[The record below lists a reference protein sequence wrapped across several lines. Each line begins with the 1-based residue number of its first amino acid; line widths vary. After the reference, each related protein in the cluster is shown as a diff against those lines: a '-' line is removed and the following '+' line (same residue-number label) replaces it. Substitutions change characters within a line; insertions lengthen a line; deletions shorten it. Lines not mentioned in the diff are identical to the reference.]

1 MEGVTLTI
9 AAIASTLVFLLSPIY
24 GLIVYLVVLAY
35 YPSYLTVKVGTLDFS
50 VTRIVILAIY
60 ANLLLRS
67 NLIRHF
73 KLSLLDRLI
82 IIYFVAQFV
91 AGLLTTDP
99 IRLLENRSGAAFDA
113 LLPYFVMRMI
123 IRNKKDYLVLL
134 KVMLVI
140 AAPLA
145 IVGLYQCITGDNP
158 VGFLLRYHAWASG
171 AVYYPPARSGFFRAN
186 VTFTHPI
193 MFGLLFATLGPVCA
207 GILGGVKKYRIL
219 YWIGLVLMGI
229 GVFSSMSSGPV
240 LAALV
245 AIAFIAF
252 YKFRRHWKLA
262 IVTVTLMC
270 FLVEITSNRHFYEII
285 DRFTFSSQ
293 TAWYRTKLID
303 VALYEGGMSGNWL
316 LGYGIDNEAAQ
327 KASLEWAAK
336 IDGRDHVDM
345 VNQYLLILFRFGLV
359 GLIPYFALIVATIK
373 ELIIAFRTSLSSYDK
388 WLMWCLAG
396 SLIGLLVAFFSV
408 SLHGGQSTTFFFIML
423 GLCGAM
429 PLIISDENSCLRTE
443 ANTGIWSPKLQG
455 FGTEDSRPIAI
466 SHGDLWNKCTRR

>member
-1 MEGVTLTI
+1 MQGITLTI

-24 GLIVYLVVLAY
+24 GFIVYLVALTY
-35 YPSYLTVKVGTLDFS
+35 YPMYLTVKVGTLDFS

-67 NLIRHF
+67 NLIKHF

-82 IIYFVAQFV
+82 IVYFVAQLF

-113 LLPYFVMRMI
+113 LLPYFAMRMI

-134 KVMLVI
+134 KAILVI

-158 VGFLLRYHAWASG
+158 VGFLQRYHAWASG
-171 AVYYPPARSGFFRAN
+171 EVYYPRARSGFFRAN
-186 VTFTHPI
+186 VTFKHPI
-193 MFGLLFATLGPVCA
+193 MFGLFFATLGPVCA
-207 GILGGVKKYRIL
+207 GIMPIVKKYRIL

-229 GVFSSMSSGPV
+229 GIFSSMSSGPV

-270 FLVEITSNRHFYEII
+270 VLVEIISNRRFYYVPGK
-285 DRFTFSSQ
+285 FTFSTG
-293 TAWYRTKLID
+293 TAWYRGRLID

-316 LGYGIDNEAAQ
+316 LGYGVNTEAAQ
-327 KASLEWAAK
+327 KAGLEWAAK
-336 IDGRDHVDM
+336 LDGRDHVDM
-345 VNQYLLILFRFGLV
+345 VNQYLLILFKFGLA
-359 GLIPYFALIVATIK
+359 GLIPYFALIVATIR

-388 WLMWCLAG
+388 WLIWCLSG

-429 PLIISDENSCLRTE
+429 PLIVANRNSELLKM
-443 ANTGIWSPKLQG
+443 AIPKSLYV
-455 FGTEDSRPIAI
+455 
-466 SHGDLWNKCTRR
+466 